1 MDERSSNS
9 RDERLRSSGR
19 LSRVVSQKTRAQA
32 RPSARG
38 DEISFADLS
47 REILATSSGA
57 PLDDVAALQW
67 QAEAEWGRERKGLR
81 TAGGRVDER

>member
-1 MDERSSNS
+1 VS
-9 RDERLRSSGR
+9 RE
-19 LSRVVSQKTRAQA
+19 TRALA

-47 REILATSSGA
+47 HEILAMSSEA

-67 QAEAEWGRERKGLR
+67 QAEAEWGRGRKGLR
-81 TAGGRVDER
+81 TARGRVDER